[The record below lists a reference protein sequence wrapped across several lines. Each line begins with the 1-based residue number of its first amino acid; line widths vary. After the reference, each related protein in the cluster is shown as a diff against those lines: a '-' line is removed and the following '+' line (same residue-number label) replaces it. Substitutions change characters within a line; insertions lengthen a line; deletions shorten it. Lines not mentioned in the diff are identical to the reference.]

1 MLEAASPS
9 RALGASFE
17 DDGTTA
23 YFYALDLKAPERV
36 QAAIHVYDVS
46 SASEGRVQAIE
57 IRWSGDGSRVGL
69 FINGAVNAAFD
80 FDRYLAYS
88 RTQFGLSG
96 RWTRGGWPDDVAE
109 LIS

>member
-1 MLEAASPS
+1 LLEAASPS

-23 YFYALDLKAPERV
+23 YFYALDLAAPERV

-69 FINGAVNAAFD
+69 FINGAVNAVFD

-96 RWTRGGWPDDVAE
+96 RWTRGGWPEDVAGM
-109 LIS
+109 IS

>member
-9 RALGASFE
+9 RQLGASFE

-23 YFYALDLKAPERV
+23 YFYALDLAAPERV

-57 IRWSGDGSRVGL
+57 IRWSSDGARVGL
-69 FINGAVNAAFD
+69 FINGGVNAAFD
-80 FDRYLAYS
+80 FDRYVAYS

-96 RWTRGGWPDDVAE
+96 RWTRGGWPDDVAG